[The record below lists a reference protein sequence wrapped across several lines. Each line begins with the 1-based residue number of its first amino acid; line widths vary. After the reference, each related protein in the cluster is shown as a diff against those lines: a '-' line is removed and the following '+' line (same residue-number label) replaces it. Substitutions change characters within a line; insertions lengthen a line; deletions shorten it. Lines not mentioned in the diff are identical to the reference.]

1 MLKNLIDVVQ
11 ENRTYQFWLLQLIGW
26 GGFSI
31 VTFLSL
37 TLWYNTVEWPY
48 VSHIFLQALLG
59 MLLSLPL
66 HRIYLVLWNRPV
78 IWRLGL
84 SIIATAIVAIAW
96 TALRIVTFIWLTG
109 EQNIWADFGGW
120 YFASFMVFL
129 CWSALYYGNKYYYKA
144 QVEYQKGILSAAAIK
159 EEQFRRLNAEAD
171 TRDAQ
176 IKMLRYQLNP
186 HFLFNTLNAVS
197 ALVKFQETD
206 KAHRMIVQLSHF
218 LRYSLD
224 SNPAARISL
233 QQEIDALM
241 MYLSIEQIRLGDRL
255 KIEFDIDDDAKLA
268 KVPSLLLQPL
278 VENSIKYA
286 IAPSE
291 DGGTIRL
298 LARVKNGKLRMELTD
313 TGADSAG
320 NEILP
325 RKGRRVGLH
334 NTLERLKTLY
344 EDAYLFDISLRQ
356 AGGLRVS
363 IRIPYDPVDEVL
375 HPELQVSNSAMKA

>member
-1 MLKNLIDVVQ
+1 MFQNLIDVIQ
-11 ENRTYQFWLLQLIGW
+11 DNRRYQFWLLQLIGW
-26 GGFSI
+26 GGFSV

-48 VSHIFLQALLG
+48 VSHILLQSILG
-59 MLLSLPL
+59 MALSLPL
-66 HRIYLVLWNRPV
+66 HRAYLLLWDRHA
-78 IWRLGL
+78 IWRISL
-84 SIIATAIVAIAW
+84 SVLATAIVAIAW

-129 CWSALYYGNKYYYKA
+129 CWTALYYGNKYYYQS
-144 QVEYQKGILSAAAIK
+144 QVEHQKHMATSATA
-159 EEQFRRLNAEAD
+159 EREQLKRLKAEAD
-171 TRDAQ
+171 ARDAQ

-206 KAHRMIVQLSHF
+206 KAHQMIVQLSHF

-241 MYLSIEQIRLGDRL
+241 LYLSIEQIRLGDRL
-255 KIEFDIDDDAKLA
+255 KIEFDADDEAKLA

-286 IAPSE
+286 ISPNE
-291 DGGTIRL
+291 NGGIIRL
-298 LARVKNGKLRMELTD
+298 VARVKNGKLRMELTD
-313 TGADSAG
+313 TGSESAG
-320 NEILP
+320 NEVLP

-344 EDAYLFDISLRQ
+344 EDAYLFDISLRE
-356 AGGLRVS
+356 AGGLRIS
-363 IRIPYDPVDEVL
+363 IRIPYEPVDPQL
-375 HPELQVSNSAMKA
+375 QSELREINYAH